1 MNSSGVPCP
10 WEHSILFY
18 SEDNKPKALTNR
30 MDDLAPVGAWL
41 LLSGTWE
48 LDASLCCVISIGLS
62 GCSNQSPAIVLTDK
76 AKIPAFLL
84 LCSYYKPRITHG
96 VVPKMKATR
105 QESFGLDMD
114 GTELLVGWKKGCPY
128 LCYTVL
134 KP

>member
-10 WEHSILFY
+10 WEHSILLY

-41 LLSGTWE
+41 LLPGTWE
-48 LDASLCCVISIGLS
+48 LDASLCCVISVGLS

-114 GTELLVGWKKGCPY
+114 GAELLVGWKKGCPH

>member
-41 LLSGTWE
+41 LLPGTWE

>member
-41 LLSGTWE
+41 LLPGTWE
-48 LDASLCCVISIGLS
+48 LDASLCCVISVGLS